1 MADST
6 TTNYGWAYPTVNAD
20 ADTWGTTLNNA
31 IIAIDSTVKSVATGA
46 QAHNAKLDGLSGL
59 AGTAGKI
66 PYFSA
71 TATFAEL
78 APGTGLSISGNALNA
93 AVQSVA
99 GKAGAVTLTMADITD
114 QRIGTAKIFV
124 QVGGSPPAMN
134 NGDICVIL

>member
-59 AGTAGKI
+59 AGTGGTV

-71 TATFAEL
+71 LNTFGQL
-78 APGTGLSISGNALNA
+78 AVGSGLAIAGSALNA
-93 AVQSVA
+93 AVVSVA
-99 GKAGAVTLTMADITD
+99 GKTGALTLNMADISD
-114 QRIGTAKIFV
+114 QRIGTMKIFV
-124 QVGGSPPAMN
+124 QVGGSPPAMS